1 MQGAI
6 PTHTV
11 IGAGPA
17 GLVAAMTLARS
28 RRSVHVYEKA
38 ETVGHR
44 FAGDFQGL
52 ENWSS
57 SVDVLERLAHMG
69 IEPSFAY
76 RAVHEVTF
84 YDRALRPVHAQS
96 QKPLFYLVR
105 RGPEGGSLDRA
116 LLDQARGA
124 GAEVLLGRRAEH
136 ALSGDIVATGP
147 RYADGIATGYVFPT
161 KLEDQA
167 HCIVSENL
175 APAGYAYLLIWDGR
189 ATLATCLFSKTSDWK
204 EARRRTAETFIR
216 LIPDIDMGDA
226 RPFTGYGSVFG
237 KTGFDDEAGR
247 LFVGEAAGLQDP
259 EWGFGMWYAMESGSL
274 AARSLIDGFDYAREA
289 ARMFRRRRDVALFN
303 RLMFERLPDAF
314 VPYLLRKHA
323 SAPDLMNGL
332 RRHWAP
338 NIAKSTIAAASL
350 SRFSRTRLDHPDRAC
365 HMTTCNCVWCT
376 HGANENGEHQGCAG
390 GDSSTI
396 RDVQASA

>member
-1 MQGAI
+1 MQGSV

-57 SVDVLERLAHMG
+57 PVDALDRLARMG

-76 RAVHEVTF
+76 RPMHDVTF
-84 YDRALRPVHAQS
+84 YDHALRPVHAQS
-96 QKPLFYLVR
+96 TDPMFYLVR
-105 RGPEGGSLDRA
+105 RGPEAGSLDRA

-124 GAEVLLGRRAEH
+124 GADVLLGRRAEH
-136 ALSGDIVATGP
+136 ALRGDIVATGP

-161 KLEDQA
+161 MLEDQA
-167 HCIVSENL
+167 HCIVSEDL

-189 ATLATCLFSKTSDWK
+189 ATLATCLFRRTSDWK

-216 LIPDIDMGDA
+216 LVPNLDLGDA

-259 EWGFGMWYAMESGSL
+259 EWGFGMWYAMESGFL
-274 AARSLIDGFDYAREA
+274 AARSLIDGFDYAPEA
-289 ARMFRRRRDVALFN
+289 EQAFRRRREVALFN
-303 RLMFERLPDAF
+303 RMMFEHLPAAF

-323 SAPDLMNGL
+323 SSPDIMREL

-350 SRFSRTRLDHPDRAC
+350 SRFSRARLDHPDRAC
-365 HMTTCNCVWCT
+365 HTATCNCVWCT
-376 HGANENGEHQGCAG
+376 HGTSGDTDHEGCRG
-390 GDSSTI
+390 GVPSTEQ
-396 RDVQASA
+396 DVPASA

>member
-1 MQGAI
+1 MQHVA

-17 GLVAAMTLARS
+17 GLVAAMTLAKA

-38 ETVGHR
+38 DTVGHR

-57 SVDVLERLAHMG
+57 SVDALERLARLG

-76 RAVHEVTF
+76 RPVHEVTF
-84 YDRALRPVHAQS
+84 YDRAFRPVRAQS
-96 QKPLFYLVR
+96 EKPLFYLVR
-105 RGPEGGSLDRA
+105 RGPQAGSLDRA

-124 GAEVLLGRRAEH
+124 GASVLLGRRAEH
-136 ALSGDIVATGP
+136 ALRGDIVATGP
-147 RYADGIATGYVFPT
+147 RYADGIATGFVFPT
-161 KLEDQA
+161 ALEDQA
-167 HCIVSENL
+167 HCIVSEDL

-189 ATLATCLFSKTSDWK
+189 ATLATCLFRRTNDWK
-204 EARRRTAETFIR
+204 EARRRTAETFTR
-216 LIPDIDMGDA
+216 LVPDLDMGEA

-237 KTGFDDEAGR
+237 KTGFTDEAGR

-274 AARSLIDGFDYAREA
+274 AARSLIDGFDYAGEA
-289 ARMFRRRRDVALFN
+289 TRMFRRRREIALFN
-303 RLMFERLPDAF
+303 RLMFERLPAAV
-314 VPYLLRKHA
+314 VPYLLRRHA
-323 SAPDLMNGL
+323 SAPDLMQGL

-338 NIAKSTIAAASL
+338 NIAKSAIAAASL

-365 HMTTCNCVWCT
+365 HKATCSCVWCT
-376 HGANENGEHQGCAG
+376 HGAGENGDHQGCG
-390 GDSSTI
+390 FTDSPIPS
-396 RDVQASA
+396 DAQASA